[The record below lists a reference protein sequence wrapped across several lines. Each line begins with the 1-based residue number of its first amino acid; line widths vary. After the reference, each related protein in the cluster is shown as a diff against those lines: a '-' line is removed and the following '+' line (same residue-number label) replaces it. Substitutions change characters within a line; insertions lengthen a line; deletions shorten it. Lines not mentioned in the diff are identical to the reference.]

1 MTSAPNRL
9 QPLNG
14 NKSINTSTF
23 MKTSTCMSIKQCQ
36 VLLVFLLWTILS
48 FAQAANFVKH
58 TVSKGETVTQIAVK
72 YAVTPFDIYRLNP
85 DSQIGIKEN
94 DVLLVP
100 KSTAAK
106 PIIPTKNSN
115 SSATRIIQPKETWYS
130 LSREVG
136 IPVEQLLALNPTHL
150 ELKIGDTIQL
160 AASILPKKQ
169 AQPSQPLQSS
179 QGKHVVQAKETKFG
193 IAQKYGISVAE
204 LELQNPTIVNNL
216 AEGAELI
223 IPKAAV
229 VKSMDSANST
239 SITPKAVVKSVQQLS
254 VNKSTQSKKII
265 LLLPF
270 NAAKIQADTLTPLPN
285 RLKKDAFLNLTLD
298 FYTGAL
304 VAIDSAKTLGINI
317 ELQVLDSEETKSS
330 SALDGLLRTNSFAGA
345 DAVIGPFYQNYV
357 DKLGPVLAATGIPLL
372 SPLSKEPGKNTAN
385 VFQTMPPIALQKQT
399 VLDYMLAKSGNIIVI
414 GDPKKVVN
422 KNWIVQNYP
431 AVKFAKYTDKGAL
444 DLVYLKSILSKS
456 GHNYV
461 VLDTQKTNLIL
472 SSTAMLC
479 GLLPNYSIQLAILE
493 PNETLDYEEIPM
505 KRLTDLKLLYPSV
518 TRENN
523 SVEAQQFRNHFKQI
537 NKVFPNQYAVRG
549 FDLTFD
555 TLIRLS
561 QEARFENTTSSATQ
575 QVECQFNYTNT
586 KDAGFV
592 NSGVYLLEFQPD
604 LTLKQLN

>member
-1 MTSAPNRL
+1 
-9 QPLNG
+9 
-14 NKSINTSTF
+14 
-23 MKTSTCMSIKQCQ
+23 MKTRSCISIKQCQ
-36 VLLVFLLWTILS
+36 VLLVFLLWTFLS
-48 FAQAANFVKH
+48 TAQAANYTKH
-58 TVSKGETVTQIAVK
+58 TVSKGETITQIALK

-85 DSQIGIKEN
+85 DSQTGIKEN

-100 KSTAAK
+100 KSVTAK
-106 PIIPTKNSN
+106 PATPVKTLP
-115 SSATRIIQPKETWYS
+115 SSSLRIVQPKETWYS
-130 LSREVG
+130 LSKEVG
-136 IPVEQLLALNPTHL
+136 LSVEELLALNPKHPD
-150 ELKIGDTIQL
+150 LKIGDTIVL
-160 AASILPKKQ
+160 TAVKTAVKTTTPKP
-169 AQPSQPLQSS
+169 ATAGSS
-179 QGKHVVQAKETKFG
+179 VKHVVQAKETKFG
-193 IAQKYGISVAE
+193 IAQKYGITVAE
-204 LELQNPTIVNNL
+204 LEMQNPSIQAGL
-216 AEGAELI
+216 QEGAELI
-223 IPKAAV
+223 IPKPTV
-229 VKSMDSANST
+229 VKPLDSSTLDTSAPKLPANSG
-239 SITPKAVVKSVQQLS
+239 QQLS
-254 VNKSTQSKKII
+254 INKAGQSKKIV

-298 FYTGAL
+298 FYAGAL
-304 VAIDSAKTLGINI
+304 VAIDSAKTLGVNF
-317 ELQVLDSEETKSS
+317 EVQVLDSEETKSS
-330 SALDGLLRTNSFAGA
+330 SALDALLKTNSFAGA

-372 SPLSKEPGKNTAN
+372 SPLSKEPGKNAAN
-385 VFQTMPPIALQKQT
+385 VFQTMPTIALQKQT
-399 VLDYMLAKSGNIIVI
+399 VLNYMQRNSGNIIVI
-414 GDPKKVVN
+414 SDPKKVAN

-431 AVKFAKYTDKGAL
+431 SVTFAKFTDKGAL
-444 DLVYLKSILSKS
+444 DLVHLKSLLRK
-456 GHNYV
+456 NVQNFV

-472 SSTAMLC
+472 TSTATLC
-479 GLLPNYSIQLAILE
+479 GLLSTYSIQLSILE

-523 SVEAQQFRNHFKQI
+523 SIEAQQFRNHFKQI

-575 QVECQFNYTNT
+575 QVECQFHYTT
-586 KDAGFV
+586 TDKGFV